1 MNSLLWKCNVRRN
14 ANSDFAIVT
23 MRRDAIIFFEAK
35 SFFRAVKNFM
45 QKF

>member
-23 MRRDAIIFFEAK
+23 MRRGAIIFFEL
-35 SFFRAVKNFM
+35 RAVKNFM